1 MHVPK
6 RSLPCLEKGLCSEK
20 KVPPCRMG
28 LGQHQQPARGC
39 NKCSKG
45 RLWSK
50 GAGPLFALA
59 HSVNRC
65 TDELV
70 MRTEHCTSIE
80 PWSESEIVRHHQR
93 EMGMEA
99 CRV

>member
-1 MHVPK
+1 MSRRCRPAGWASVSTSS
-6 RSLPCLEKGLCSEK
+6 RREAVTGAVKGGC
-20 KVPPCRMG
+20 
-28 LGQHQQPARGC
+28 GQKALFALAHR
-39 NKCSKG
+39 
-45 RLWSK
+45 
-50 GAGPLFALA
+50 PLFALA

-80 PWSESEIVRHHQR
+80 PWSESEIVRHHQN